1 MTKKLLNYFIQGLL
15 YTAPIAITLYA
26 VFFLLRSLDG
36 IIPIKIPGVGLLLLL
51 TLITTIGFLGE
62 YALKLRVV
70 KLMDRMLEG
79 LPLVKLIYS
88 SVKDVMKS
96 LTGKKKGFQQPVL
109 LRLSLK
115 EEVRRVGFVTDVA
128 LRDLGSPSE
137 ELITVYVPH
146 SLAISG
152 QVFVVPKTYVEPL
165 HAKSS
170 DVMKY
175 IIAGG
180 VTGGQ

>member
-1 MTKKLLNYFIQGLL
+1 MTKRLLNYFIQGLL
-15 YTAPIAITLYA
+15 YSAPIAITLYA
-26 VFFLLRSLDG
+26 VWSLLSMLDR
-36 IIPIKIPGVGLLLLL
+36 IIPIDIPGLGLLALLIII
-51 TLITTIGFLGE
+51 TLIGFLGE
-62 YALKLRVV
+62 YALKLRIV

-109 LRLSLK
+109 LRLSLN
-115 EEVRRVGFVTDVA
+115 EQVRRVGFVTDEA
-128 LRDLGSPSE
+128 LRDIGSPSD

-152 QVFVVPKTYVEPL
+152 QVFVVPKSYVEPL
-165 HAKSS
+165 HAKSA

-180 VTGGQ
+180 VTGS